1 MSFRIQTTSLTLS
14 GDWLFSFHFDLL
26 CSVGKYSLTSRFQK
40 WFIICCRFRHVL
52 MLAGIWLSNFPG
64 GRDFNG
70 RLIRKWLGVRG
81 ISLSGRAATFVRG
94 LEFKLASL
102 STSFVW
108 STSSESRFEPRM
120 ISSVLFAVCIKRSQ
134 RPPKGGHRAGWISK
148 SSL

>member
-1 MSFRIQTTSLTLS
+1 
-14 GDWLFSFHFDLL
+14 
-26 CSVGKYSLTSRFQK
+26 
-40 WFIICCRFRHVL
+40 

-81 ISLSGRAATFVRG
+81 ISLSGISATFVRG

-102 STSFVW
+102 STSVVW
-108 STSSESRFEPRM
+108 STSSESRFEPKM

-134 RPPKGGHRAGWISK
+134 TPPKGAIGRVEFPSRICSSK
-148 SSL
+148 SFVNFFIVKALYTFLQLF